1 MEPFVITI
9 AVLVLIIMSM
19 SGYIISLHKK
29 EIGLVVKCKISR
41 CVHNKRDRCATGK
54 VTLDILDD
62 IPSCNYLES
71 IAASIR
77 Q

>member
-9 AVLVLIIMSM
+9 AVLILIIMSL

-29 EIGLVVKCKISR
+29 DTGLVVKCKISR
-41 CVHNKRDRCATGK
+41 CTHNNYDRCVDGK

-62 IPSCNYLES
+62 IPSCNYIES
-71 IAASIR
+71 IAGKI
-77 Q
+77 